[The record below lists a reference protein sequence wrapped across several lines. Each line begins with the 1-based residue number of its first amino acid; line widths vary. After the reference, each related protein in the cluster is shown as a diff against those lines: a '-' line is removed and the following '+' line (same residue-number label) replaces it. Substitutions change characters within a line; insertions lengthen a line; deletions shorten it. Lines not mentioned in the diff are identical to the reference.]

1 MLSGLPAAVLFD
13 MDGLLI
19 DTEGVSEATYRQ
31 TCLAHDAA
39 VAADAY
45 WQLIGRDQPEQ
56 RAIFKTLMPDYVDL
70 ARFDR
75 EWRQAFLQQLEHH
88 VPLKPGAKD
97 LCKWLSQ
104 HAVPMVV
111 ATSTLTDK
119 AETLLQQAGLFSYLV
134 GVVGGDQVE
143 RGKPAPDLYL
153 AAAKLAGALP
163 VSALAFEDTPQGV
176 MAAHAAGV
184 PVIQIPDMIPA
195 DEVSRAATML
205 VADSLHDAAT
215 RLGWM
220 G

>member
-1 MLSGLPAAVLFD
+1 MLGLPAAVLFD

-31 TCLAHDAA
+31 TCLVYDAA

-45 WQLIGRDQPEQ
+45 GQLIGRDQPEQ
-56 RAIFKTLMPDYVDL
+56 RAIFKTLLPDHVDL
-70 ARFDR
+70 ARFDA
-75 EWRQAFLQQLEHH
+75 EWRQAFLDQLEHH

-97 LCKWLSQ
+97 LCQWLSRQ
-104 HAVPMVV
+104 SVPMVV
-111 ATSTLTDK
+111 ATSTLTDR
-119 AETLLQQAGLFSYLV
+119 AETLLQRAGLLTYLA

-153 AAAKLAGALP
+153 AAAALAGSMPADA
-163 VSALAFEDTPQGV
+163 VAFEDTPQGV
-176 MAAHAAGV
+176 MAASAAGV

-195 DEVSRAATML
+195 DAVSRAATML
-205 VADSLHDAAT
+205 VADSLYAAAT
-215 RLGWM
+215 HLGWM

>member
-1 MLSGLPAAVLFD
+1 MLGLPAAVLFD

-45 WQLIGRDQPEQ
+45 GQLIGRDQPEQ
-56 RAIFKTLMPDYVDL
+56 RAIFKTLLPDHVDL

-75 EWRQAFLQQLEHH
+75 EWRQAFLDQLEHH
-88 VPLKPGAKD
+88 VPLKPGARD
-97 LCKWLSQ
+97 LCAWLSQ
-104 HAVPMVV
+104 RSVPMVV

-119 AETLLQQAGLFSYLV
+119 AETLLQRAGLFPYLV

-153 AAAKLAGALP
+153 AAATMAGAMP
-163 VSALAFEDTPQGV
+163 ADAVAFEDTPQGV
-176 MAAHAAGV
+176 MAAKAAGV

-195 DEVSRAATML
+195 DAASRAATML
-205 VADSLHDAAT
+205 VADSLYAAASH
-215 RLGWM
+215 LGWM

>member
-1 MLSGLPAAVLFD
+1 MLGLPAAVLFD

-45 WQLIGRDQPEQ
+45 GRLIGRDQPEQ
-56 RAIFKTLMPDYVDL
+56 RAIFKTLLPDHVDL

-75 EWRQAFLQQLEHH
+75 EWRQAFLDQLEHH
-88 VPLKPGAKD
+88 VPLKPGARD
-97 LCKWLSQ
+97 LCAWLSQ
-104 HAVPMVV
+104 RSVPMVV

-119 AETLLQQAGLFSYLV
+119 AETLLQRAGLFPYLV

-153 AAAKLAGALP
+153 AAATMAGAMP
-163 VSALAFEDTPQGV
+163 ADAVAFEDTPQGV
-176 MAAHAAGV
+176 MAAKAAGV

-195 DEVSRAATML
+195 DAASRAATML
-205 VADSLHDAAT
+205 VADSLYAAASH
-215 RLGWM
+215 LGWM

>member
-1 MLSGLPAAVLFD
+1 MLGLPAAVLFD

-45 WQLIGRDQPEQ
+45 GRLIGRDQPEQ
-56 RAIFKTLMPDYVDL
+56 RAIFKTLLPDHVDL

-75 EWRQAFLQQLEHH
+75 EWRQAFLDQLEHH
-88 VPLKPGAKD
+88 VPLKPGARD
-97 LCKWLSQ
+97 LCAWLSQ
-104 HAVPMVV
+104 RSVPMVV
-111 ATSTLTDK
+111 ATSTLTVK
-119 AETLLQQAGLFSYLV
+119 AETLLQRAGLFPYLV

-153 AAAKLAGALP
+153 AAATMAGAMP
-163 VSALAFEDTPQGV
+163 ADAVAFEDTPQGV
-176 MAAHAAGV
+176 MAAKAAGV

-195 DEVSRAATML
+195 DAASRAATML
-205 VADSLHDAAT
+205 VADSLYAAASH
-215 RLGWM
+215 LGWM

>member
-1 MLSGLPAAVLFD
+1 MLGLPAAVLFD

-31 TCLAHDAA
+31 TCLVHDAA

-45 WQLIGRDQPEQ
+45 GQLIGRDQPEQ
-56 RAIFKTLMPDYVDL
+56 RAIFKTLLPDHVDL

-75 EWRQAFLQQLEHH
+75 EWRQAFLDQLEHH
-88 VPLKPGAKD
+88 VPLKPGARD
-97 LCKWLSQ
+97 LCAWLSQ
-104 HAVPMVV
+104 RSVPMVV

-119 AETLLQQAGLFSYLV
+119 AETLLQRAGLFPYLV

-153 AAAKLAGALP
+153 AAATMAGAMP
-163 VSALAFEDTPQGV
+163 ADAVAFEDTPQGV
-176 MAAHAAGV
+176 MAAKAAGV

-195 DEVSRAATML
+195 DGASRAATML
-205 VADSLHDAAT
+205 VADSLYAAASH
-215 RLGWM
+215 LGWM

>member
-1 MLSGLPAAVLFD
+1 MLGLPAAVLFD

-39 VAADAY
+39 VAAGAY
-45 WQLIGRDQPEQ
+45 GQLIGRDQPEQ
-56 RAIFKTLMPDYVDL
+56 RAIFKTLLPDHVDL

-75 EWRQAFLQQLEHH
+75 EWRQAFLDQLEHH
-88 VPLKPGAKD
+88 VPLKPGARD
-97 LCKWLSQ
+97 LCAWLSQ
-104 HAVPMVV
+104 RSVPMVV

-119 AETLLQQAGLFSYLV
+119 AETLLQRAGLFPYLV

-153 AAAKLAGALP
+153 AAATMAGAMP
-163 VSALAFEDTPQGV
+163 ADAVAFEDTPQGV
-176 MAAHAAGV
+176 MAAKAAGV

-195 DEVSRAATML
+195 DAASRAATML
-205 VADSLHDAAT
+205 VADSLYAAASH
-215 RLGWM
+215 LGWM

>member
-1 MLSGLPAAVLFD
+1 MLGLPAAVLFD

-45 WQLIGRDQPEQ
+45 GQLIGRDQPEQ
-56 RAIFKTLMPDYVDL
+56 RAIFKTLLPDHVDL

-75 EWRQAFLQQLEHH
+75 EWRQAFLDQLEHH
-88 VPLKPGAKD
+88 VPLKPGARD
-97 LCKWLSQ
+97 LCAWLSQ
-104 HAVPMVV
+104 RSVPMVV

-119 AETLLQQAGLFSYLV
+119 AETLLQRAGLFPYLV

-153 AAAKLAGALP
+153 AAATMAGAMP
-163 VSALAFEDTPQGV
+163 ADAVAFEDTPQGV

-195 DEVSRAATML
+195 DAASRAATML
-205 VADSLHDAAT
+205 VADSLYAAASH
-215 RLGWM
+215 LGWM

>member
-1 MLSGLPAAVLFD
+1 MLGLPAAVLFD

-31 TCLAHDAA
+31 TCLAHDAT

-45 WQLIGRDQPEQ
+45 GQLIGRDQPEQ
-56 RAIFKTLMPDYVDL
+56 RAIFKTLLPDHVDL

-75 EWRQAFLQQLEHH
+75 EWRQAFLDQLEHH
-88 VPLKPGAKD
+88 VPLKPGARD
-97 LCKWLSQ
+97 LCAWLSQ
-104 HAVPMVV
+104 RSVPIVV

-119 AETLLQQAGLFSYLV
+119 AETLLQRAGLFPYLV

-153 AAAKLAGALP
+153 AAATMAGAMP
-163 VSALAFEDTPQGV
+163 ADAVAFEDTPQGV
-176 MAAHAAGV
+176 MAAKAAGV

-195 DEVSRAATML
+195 DAASRAATML
-205 VADSLHDAAT
+205 VADSLYAAASH
-215 RLGWM
+215 LGWM

>member
-1 MLSGLPAAVLFD
+1 MLGLPAAVLFD

-45 WQLIGRDQPEQ
+45 GQLIGRDQPEQ
-56 RAIFKTLMPDYVDL
+56 RAIFKTMLPDHVDL

-75 EWRQAFLQQLEHH
+75 EWRQAFLDQLEHH
-88 VPLKPGAKD
+88 VPLKPGARD
-97 LCKWLSQ
+97 LCAWLSQ
-104 HAVPMVV
+104 RSVPMVV

-119 AETLLQQAGLFSYLV
+119 AETLLQRAGLFPYLV

-153 AAAKLAGALP
+153 AAATMAGAMP
-163 VSALAFEDTPQGV
+163 ADAVAFEDTPQGV
-176 MAAHAAGV
+176 MAAKAAGV

-195 DEVSRAATML
+195 DAASRAATML
-205 VADSLHDAAT
+205 VADSLYAAASH
-215 RLGWM
+215 LGWM

>member
-1 MLSGLPAAVLFD
+1 MLGLPAAVLFD

-45 WQLIGRDQPEQ
+45 GRLIGRDQPEQ
-56 RAIFKTLMPDYVDL
+56 RAIFKTLLPDHVDL

-75 EWRQAFLQQLEHH
+75 EWRQAFLDQLEHH
-88 VPLKPGAKD
+88 VPLKPGARD
-97 LCKWLSQ
+97 LCAWLSQ
-104 HAVPMVV
+104 RSVPMVV

-119 AETLLQQAGLFSYLV
+119 AETLLQRAGLFPYLV

-153 AAAKLAGALP
+153 AAATMAGAMP
-163 VSALAFEDTPQGV
+163 ADAVAFEDTPQGV

-195 DEVSRAATML
+195 DAASRAATML
-205 VADSLHDAAT
+205 VADSLYAAASH
-215 RLGWM
+215 LGWM

>member
-1 MLSGLPAAVLFD
+1 MLGLPAAVLFD

-45 WQLIGRDQPEQ
+45 GRLIGRDQPEQ
-56 RAIFKTLMPDYVDL
+56 RAIFKTLLPDHVDL

-75 EWRQAFLQQLEHH
+75 EWRQAFLDQLEHH
-88 VPLKPGAKD
+88 VPLKPGARD
-97 LCKWLSQ
+97 LCAWLSQ
-104 HAVPMVV
+104 RSVPMVV
-111 ATSTLTDK
+111 ATSTLTVK
-119 AETLLQQAGLFSYLV
+119 AETLLQRAGLFPYLV

-153 AAAKLAGALP
+153 AAATMAGAMP
-163 VSALAFEDTPQGV
+163 ADAVAFEDTPQGV
-176 MAAHAAGV
+176 MAAKAAGV
-184 PVIQIPDMIPA
+184 PVIQLPDMIPA
-195 DEVSRAATML
+195 DAASRAATML
-205 VADSLHDAAT
+205 VADSLYAAASH
-215 RLGWM
+215 LGWM